1 MDMCFPFYGQ
11 IPKSGV
17 SGSLMLNS
25 LRNFQTVSQ
34 SVYTLYHFT
43 FPPAVSESS
52 HFSTS
57 LLTLGMVSLVSHS
70 NRHVVLYLIVVLIS
84 ISLITY
90 DVEHLFVCLLAI
102 CVSSLIKCL
111 FESFACFFFLLLSFE
126 SSLYILNTSVFLS
139 NILLGF
145 TVKFKIHFELF
156 LVYGVRY
163 GSKFIYF
170 AYGYLIVQ
178 HHLLKRL
185 SFIHCIAFVP
195 W

>member
-43 FPPAVSESS
+43 FPPAVSKSS

-111 FESFACFFFLLLSFE
+111 FESFACFFFL
-126 SSLYILNTSVFLS
+126 I
-139 NILLGF
+139 
-145 TVKFKIHFELF
+145 VKF
-156 LVYGVRY
+156 
-163 GSKFIYF
+163 
-170 AYGYLIVQ
+170 
-178 HHLLKRL
+178 
-185 SFIHCIAFVP
+185 
-195 W
+195 